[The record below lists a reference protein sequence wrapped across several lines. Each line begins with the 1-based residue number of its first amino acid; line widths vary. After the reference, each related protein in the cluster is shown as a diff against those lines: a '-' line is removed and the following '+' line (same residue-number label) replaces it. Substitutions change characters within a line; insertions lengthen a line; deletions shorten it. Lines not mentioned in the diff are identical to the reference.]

1 MELRRMHPSVV
12 RRWVVIRLAAGLLLV
27 FIPWTNVGPLRR
39 GDQTPVVAL
48 IAMWGLCGFVLVSLL
63 LVCRTYRQ
71 PGPDAWRTLG
81 RWHNALGALMLCAYP
96 ASLLFD
102 VRRSVVRALMGHTW
116 YAVLLLL
123 SASRI
128 RDAIR
133 ERIWEQDQED
143 VAPVFD

>member
-12 RRWVVIRLAAGLLLV
+12 RRWVVIRLVAGMLL
-27 FIPWTNVGPLRR
+27 FIPWTSVGAAPR
-39 GDQTPVVAL
+39 GGQTPVVAL
-48 IAMWGLCGFVLVSLL
+48 IATWGLCAFVLVSLL
-63 LVCRTYRQ
+63 LVRSTYRQ
-71 PGPDAWRTLG
+71 PGADAWRTLG
-81 RWHNALGALMLCAYP
+81 RWHGAFGALMLCTYP

-102 VRRSVVRALMGHTW
+102 VDRSVVRALMGHTW